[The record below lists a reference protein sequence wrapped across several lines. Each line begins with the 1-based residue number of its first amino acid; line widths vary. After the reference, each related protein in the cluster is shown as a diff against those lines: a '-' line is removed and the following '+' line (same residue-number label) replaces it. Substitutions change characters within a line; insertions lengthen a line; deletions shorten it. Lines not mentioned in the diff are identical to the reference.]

1 VPLHLSLLLKINLKR
16 HIGMNLPRMHILIL
30 SLLAVLSAEATR
42 GNLEVIEA
50 SGDQVPYELFLPKS
64 APPPGTKS
72 PILVFLHG
80 RGESG
85 AFDVTNAQSLPLQ
98 LLANASFAAS
108 FPFITLVP
116 QCPASCAYENGWSEA
131 VLQGLARLVPEVA
144 SAHGGDLGRVY
155 LAGQS
160 MGGNGAWM
168 FASQQKN
175 MFAAVVVVCGYGGSP
190 KDQSRIAE
198 RLVRSGTA
206 VGVVHAADDSVID
219 VSAGDE
225 MVEAIATMHS
235 AREGSGAKLSNIDS
249 VASRPPNTPLLRYW
263 RYAHAPGPPMPEY
276 AHLIGHGSYEIAFR
290 DSGLYAWL
298 LLHTCEKCAAA
309 ATAGVQSKWK
319 PLHHSASSE

>member
-1 VPLHLSLLLKINLKR
+1 MSSPFLR
-16 HIGMNLPRMHILIL
+16 CLIIFH
-30 SLLAVLSAEATR
+30 LAVLSAGFTR
-42 GNLEVIEA
+42 GTLEVVEA
-50 SGDQVPYELFLPKS
+50 SGNQVPYELFLPKAS
-64 APPPGTKS
+64 PPSGAKS

-98 LLANASFAAS
+98 LLANATFAAS
-108 FPFITLVP
+108 FPFITIVP
-116 QCPASCAYENGWSEA
+116 QCPESCAYDNGWSDA
-131 VLQGLARLVPEVA
+131 VLQGLARLVPEIA

-175 MFAAVVVVCGYGGSP
+175 LFAAVVVVCGYGGSP
-190 KDQSRIAE
+190 RDQSRIAE

-225 MVEAIATMHS
+225 MVEAIMAMQHS
-235 AREGSGAKLSNIDS
+235 REGGGAKPNSVES
-249 VASRPPNTPLLRYW
+249 VAGKPPNTPMLRYW

-290 DSGLYAWL
+290 NPGLYAWL

-309 ATAGVQSKWK
+309 AAAGVQSKWK
-319 PLHHSASSE
+319 PLHHSAGAE